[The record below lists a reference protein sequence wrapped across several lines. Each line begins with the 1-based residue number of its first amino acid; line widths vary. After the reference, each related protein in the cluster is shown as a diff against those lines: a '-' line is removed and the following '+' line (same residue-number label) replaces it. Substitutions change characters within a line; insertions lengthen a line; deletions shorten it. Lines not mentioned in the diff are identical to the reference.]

1 MTVWCDDCMYSTLEE
16 RNGLTGVS
24 MIARPPEPPEDQNTA
39 RRGHQGVHS
48 LRSRNNIFRNGWDV
62 PV

>member
-24 MIARPPEPPEDQNTA
+24 MIARPPELPEDQNAAVEVTKECIVCAVATTFSETA
-39 RRGHQGVHS
+39 GM
-48 LRSRNNIFRNGWDV
+48 
-62 PV
+62 